1 MAEAF
6 ANNLAVERGQAVT
19 AASGGTSPAEEVNPA
34 VVEAMAEIGIPLTG
48 KKPKML
54 TAEMADEADRIITM
68 GCGVSVESC
77 PARVYVCEDWNLDD
91 PAGQPIERVRVIR
104 DQIHAKVDE
113 LLSQWG

>member
-6 ANNLAVERGQAVT
+6 TNAVADERALAVRGV
-19 AASGGTSPAEEVNPA
+19 SGGTTPADSLNPA
-34 VVEAMAEIGIPLTG
+34 VVEAMAEIGVPLAG

-77 PARVYVCEDWNLDD
+77 PARVYVCEDWSLDD

-104 DQIHAKVDE
+104 DQIRAKVDE
-113 LLSQWG
+113 LLSEWG